1 MANTPAPQTAASPDG
16 LDAETDLL
24 EPLVQGAHAGID
36 RLAETAAPHVR
47 RLQEGVSAASDT
59 LRQTTDEIRQTG
71 EVWTEELRITVREH
85 PLAAIAVAT
94 AVGWLIGR
102 LAR

>member
-1 MANTPAPQTAASPDG
+1 MANTPAPQTAPGTDG

-47 RLQEGVSAASDT
+47 RLQDGVSAATDT

-85 PLAAIAVAT
+85 PLASIAVAT